1 MFRYYQLSEWSDWVL
16 TRDNHLESPWDLA
29 NRVQATRV
37 TVLAVSSDPDIPRQQ
52 GQLVSY
58 SGPLY
63 FDVDNA
69 DVGVALNAARDLC
82 SKLQAMDVDES
93 DLEIHLSGK
102 KGVHIYINPKVFA
115 QGSNL
120 QSPYLLDAYAKIA
133 HSLWV
138 DGLDFQVY
146 SKMKGRMVRPANVGR
161 PDGRYKVKV
170 SLAELK
176 EMDVTKYE
184 ELTSQPRETST
195 EHTGELKFASRL
207 SKLYIK
213 ALVPTKSDSSKFAP
227 VPSTAFADM
236 DGAVPECIQ
245 FLAEGKRRESSG
257 DGKTTFNAI
266 SVQLA
271 CWVKAAAPPA
281 PIVDSLCAKVVR
293 NNPSATGTSEE
304 VRLRKL
310 SATLGYV
317 SCQQNYTFSC
327 QAIKSLLAVKPNC
340 NSCPVSKNLEHEGFL
355 GASLN
360 SIFLVEKYNNYYAD
374 KDCTSLVATFKMQ
387 RDCLVM
393 NETTNTIEST
403 VVSITN
409 GLNGAVSKINDF
421 HEDAWLSK
429 QNLKKELAG
438 IDGVAFLGSDNDVA
452 RLRMTLSRDDLI
464 SGAEIKQIMKST
476 VAGIIYR
483 KREGPE
489 DPRSLG
495 HKGRFIYVEQDFSI
509 NDVGIMDS
517 HHLVGNVLAIPKLRQ
532 RDFNQ
537 GINPDNNRAF
547 GWLLDSNSE
556 KNMSLL
562 IGWFLASH
570 LKTHIYTLEQR
581 FPLLCIS
588 GSAGTGKN
596 ATTKVMMRLMG
607 IAGEDAKWTL
617 EAPNCTKFPFQHAL
631 SNTTTIP
638 RVVNEVNQKS
648 LESYSYRTV
657 IEMLKAAFDSQ
668 SISKGTIGGGDRS
681 GTGVNVSTHS
691 WRITSP
697 VVSLSEEPITIPAV
711 VQRSVQVELSK
722 GDLKVGQPSFSQ
734 LEPRADNL
742 TNIGVCLVKNALK
755 TTMKQAIALWDSVA
769 LPDEV
774 LYSGLQERN
783 KFNYKVLLVAYEWA
797 IPLLR
802 KDGLSEANVAK
813 MEQLK
818 KAFLKEIK
826 SNINHLA
833 YTSGITEVDKVMK
846 DIALM
851 SSLDH
856 SQMSFFLQNGTHYN
870 MLDGVLYLDM
880 MTIYP
885 RLQMYKGALKG
896 RDNLAIT
903 TEEAFLSLVK
913 SMPYFIDYGPRPEVF
928 PSTGRPILALNV
940 DHLNEAGVP
949 CEFFAVM

>member
-1 MFRYYQLSEWSDWVL
+1 MFRYYQQSEWSDWVL
-16 TRDNHLESPWDLA
+16 TRDNNVESPWDLA

-52 GQLVSY
+52 GQAVSY

-69 DVGVALNAARDLC
+69 DLTLALQAARSLC
-82 SKLQAMDVDES
+82 SKLIAMDVDES

-102 KGVHIYINPKVFA
+102 KGVHIYLNPKVFA
-115 QGSNL
+115 HGEAL
-120 QSPYLLDAYAKIA
+120 QSPYLLEAYAKIA

-138 DGLDFQVY
+138 EGLDFQVY
-146 SKMKGRMVRPANVGR
+146 SKLKGRMVRPANVGR

-176 EMDVTKYE
+176 EMDVAKYE
-184 ELTSQPRETST
+184 ELTSKPRESST
-195 EHTGELKFASRL
+195 EHTGELKFANKLSRL
-207 SKLYIK
+207 YLK
-213 ALVPTKSDSSKFAP
+213 ALVPTKIDPRHSP

-236 DGAVPECIQ
+236 DGTVPECIQ
-245 FLAEGKRRESSG
+245 FLSEGKRVEGKG
-257 DGKTTFNAI
+257 DGKTTFNAV

-271 CWVKAAAPPA
+271 CWVKSAAPPH
-281 PIVDSLCAKVVR
+281 PIVESLCAKTVR
-293 NNPSATGTSEE
+293 NTPSSTGVSDE
-304 VRLRKL
+304 VRLKKL
-310 SATLGYV
+310 EATLGYV
-317 SCQQNYTFSC
+317 GCQPNYTFSC
-327 QAIKSLLAVKPNC
+327 QAIKSVLAVKPNC
-340 NSCPVSKNLEHEGFL
+340 SSCPVSKNIENEGPL
-355 GASLN
+355 GSNLT
-360 SIFLVEKYNNYYAD
+360 SIFLYERFNNYYSD
-374 KDCTSLVATFKMQ
+374 KDCSSLVATFKMQ

-393 NETTNTIEST
+393 NEQYNTIESS

-409 GLNGAVSKINDF
+409 GLNGTVSKINDF

-429 QNLKKELAG
+429 QNLKKELSG
-438 IDGVAFLGSDNDVA
+438 IDGVTFLGSDNDVA
-452 RLRMTLSRDDLI
+452 RLRMTLARDDLI

-489 DPRSLG
+489 DPRAIG
-495 HKGRFIYVEQDFSI
+495 HKGRLIYVEQDFSI

-517 HHLVGNVLAIPKLRQ
+517 HHLVGNVLAIPKLRH
-532 RDFNQ
+532 RDFNLP
-537 GINPDNNRAF
+537 ISEDNNRAF

-556 KNMSLL
+556 RSMSMMLP
-562 IGWFLASH
+562 WFLGSH

-607 IAGEDAKWTL
+607 VSGEDAKWTL

-638 RVVNEVNQKS
+638 RVVNEVNPKS
-648 LESYSYRTV
+648 LEGYAYKTV

-681 GTGVNVSTHS
+681 GQGVNVSTHS

-711 VQRSVQVELSK
+711 MQRSVQVELSK
-722 GDLKVGQPSFSQ
+722 FDLRTGQPSFSQ

-742 TNIGVCLVKNALK
+742 TNIGVCLVKNAIK
-755 TTMKQAIALWDSVA
+755 TSMKQVLELWDTVT

-774 LYSGLQERN
+774 LYSDLQERN
-783 KFNYKVLLVAYEWA
+783 KFNFKVLLLAYEWA
-797 IPLLR
+797 IPVLR
-802 KDGLSEANVAK
+802 KEGLSQENLAK
-813 MEQLK
+813 LEKLK
-818 KAFLKEIK
+818 KAFIKEIK
-826 SNINHLA
+826 ANIKHLA

-851 SSLDH
+851 SALDH
-856 SQMSFFLQNGTHYN
+856 STMSFFLQNGTHYQ
-870 MLDGVLYLDM
+870 MADGIVYLDM

-885 RLQMYKGALKG
+885 RLQMYKSALRG
-896 RDNLAIT
+896 SSPLAIT

-913 SMPYFIDYGPRPEVF
+913 SMPYFIDYGPKPDIF
-928 PSTGRPILALNV
+928 PSTGRPILALSV